1 MAFINKPGPAADQPD
16 VATCQAGARLLQ
28 AVFDRTADLAEGRE
42 VSEAVRLIVSSMG
55 KTMLVDTIEAHV
67 RLVVMAASFGS
78 LRSRGHEAFRL
89 GGRDGWVN
97 WAAEAAFSSA
107 LVGCSVG
114 IRATEA

>member
-42 VSEAVRLIVSSMG
+42 VSEAVQRIARLVPQS
-55 KTMLVDTIEAHV
+55 MLVDTIEAHV
-67 RLVVMAASFGS
+67 RLVVMAASFGA
-78 LRSRGHEAFRL
+78 LRSRGQEAFRL